1 MNHSKI
7 LQITKKHWA
16 YYDLLHRSWALG
28 TIVAW
33 KAISLIKVED
43 SVNNINTAEYLLSCL
58 EWFPASC
65 FTIEMIQ
72 NLIDCTLKFHQDS
85 EVVQIMQNRIEILKP
100 IIPLAQAQ
108 NMLSDKAWVDYIGTI
123 QEIIDLASSFPQNT
137 EAVEILQNRLD
148 ELKSKNNPAHW

>member
-1 MNHSKI
+1 
-7 LQITKKHWA
+7 
-16 YYDLLHRSWALG
+16 
-28 TIVAW
+28 
-33 KAISLIKVED
+33 
-43 SVNNINTAEYLLSCL
+43 
-58 EWFPASC
+58 
-65 FTIEMIQ
+65 
-72 NLIDCTLKFHQDS
+72 
-85 EVVQIMQNRIEILKP
+85 MQNRIEILKP